1 MGFLLMVSIAETPTY
16 VGLSLSIAYSYQ
28 RGEMTVDELFAWLRA
43 SKQEQTQ
50 SADISQGQTMTFLIF
65 LLACGAAAST
75 GMIFQPGPW
84 YESLNKPRFTPPN
97 WVFPVAWTTIYLL
110 LAWVGYR
117 LTLTPGS
124 ETVLAL
130 WAAQIA
136 LNTLWTP
143 VFFGA
148 HRIFAGMLIITLL
161 WLVVAAM
168 VVLALRLDVIT
179 GLILFPYLAWL
190 CVAAALN
197 FSILRNNR
205 E

>member
-1 MGFLLMVSIAETPTY
+1 MV
-16 VGLSLSIAYSYQ
+16 
-28 RGEMTVDELFAWLRA
+28 
-43 SKQEQTQ
+43 
-50 SADISQGQTMTFLIF
+50 TFLIF
-65 LLACGAAAST
+65 LIACGAAATT
-75 GMIFQPGPW
+75 GMVFKPGQW
-84 YESLNKPRFTPPN
+84 YAQLNKPKFTPPN

-117 LTLTPGS
+117 LTMIPGS
-124 ETVLAL
+124 EQVLAL

-148 HRIFAGMLIITLL
+148 QRIVAAMIILVLL
-161 WLVVAAM
+161 WLVVATM
-168 VVLALRLDVIT
+168 VILALRLDVIT

-197 FSILRNNR
+197 FSIMRNNR
-205 E
+205 IG

>member
-1 MGFLLMVSIAETPTY
+1 
-16 VGLSLSIAYSYQ
+16 
-28 RGEMTVDELFAWLRA
+28 
-43 SKQEQTQ
+43 
-50 SADISQGQTMTFLIF
+50 MTFFIF
-65 LLACGAAAST
+65 LLACCAAAST
-75 GMIFQPGPW
+75 GVIFKPGPW
-84 YESLNKPRFTPPN
+84 YDSLVKPSFTPPN
-97 WVFPVAWTTIYLL
+97 WLFPVAWSVIYLL
-110 LAWVGYR
+110 LAWAGYR
-117 LTLTPGS
+117 LSLIPGS
-124 ETVLAL
+124 QLVLSL

-148 HRIFAGMLIITLL
+148 RQMIAGMVIITLL

-197 FSILRNNR
+197 FSILRHNR
-205 E
+205 